1 MFDAM
6 NNMYEYELEDSTQE
20 CEGEKSETF
29 NDYFTRTYHLKE
41 KLEVVED
48 NVKEAEA

>member
-20 CEGEKSETF
+20 CEGAKSETF
-29 NDYFTRTYHLKE
+29 NDYFTIIPHLKE
-41 KLEVVED
+41 QLEAIED
-48 NVKEAEA
+48 NDKEV